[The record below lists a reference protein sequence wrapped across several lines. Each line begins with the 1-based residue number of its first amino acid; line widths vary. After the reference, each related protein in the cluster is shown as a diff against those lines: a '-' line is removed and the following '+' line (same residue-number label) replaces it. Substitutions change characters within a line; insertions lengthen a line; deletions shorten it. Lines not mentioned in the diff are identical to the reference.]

1 MQQKM
6 EKKRQVKEILD
17 SQIKEKKK
25 QQNLEIQDKKAF
37 ETTLLMKN
45 AQDRE
50 KEMEKQNLKK

>member
-50 KEMEKQNLKK
+50 KEMEK